1 MYNKKHCWVVDF
13 SQPFENNFLSVDKL
27 KSIFKHCILI
37 PLLVFLSVV
46 YNSVIAIEISVD
58 NNVDLQQQINQA
70 NNGDILILEDGI
82 YNGNL
87 IIEHA
92 ITLTGTHKAQ
102 IIGDKTA
109 NTIKVIADDVVIE
122 NLTIKGSGLDLSKQD
137 SGIFI
142 NQNSKNVIVRNNY
155 LEDNL
160 IGIYLWGS
168 IDSLVQGNRIIG
180 QKFHRV
186 NDRGNGVQ
194 VWNSPGSIITKNH
207 ISYGRDGIFTTTSR
221 NNEFTNNY
229 FDNLRYSIHYMYTKD
244 SIVSHNYSKQNKIG
258 YALMFS
264 SGLKVFENISIN
276 DTERGIFS
284 NFMNDSILT
293 DNTVLGPCKKGL
305 MIYNANFNVFKNNHF
320 EQCDIG
326 VHYTAGSQDNTFSS
340 NSFIENHTQVKYVGT
355 KFLEWS
361 IDGKGN
367 FWSDHAAFDL
377 NTDGIA
383 DAVYRPNS
391 ITDQI
396 LWKNSNTKVLLNS
409 PAIQILKWSQSYF
422 PALLPGGAQD
432 SFPLLKPVKEIQ
444 YQSILT
450 QQPRIK

>member
-1 MYNKKHCWVVDF
+1 MKFIRTHLSKWIYITFLTLLAINYSAAAKELEVNNK
-13 SQPFENNFLSVDKL
+13 SG
-27 KSIFKHCILI
+27 
-37 PLLVFLSVV
+37 
-46 YNSVIAIEISVD
+46 
-58 NNVDLQQQINQA
+58 LQQQIDKA
-70 NNGDILILEDGI
+70 SDGDIIKLQSGI

-87 IIEHA
+87 IINKS
-92 ITLTGTHKAQ
+92 ITLTGTHNAK
-102 IIGDKTA
+102 IIGDRTS
-109 NTIKVIADDVVIE
+109 NTIKIIADDVVIE

-142 NQNSKNVIVRNNY
+142 NQKSKNVIIKNNHI
-155 LEDNL
+155 EDNL
-160 IGIYLWGS
+160 IGVYLWGS
-168 IDSLVQGNRIIG
+168 INSLVENNRIIG

-186 NDRGNGVQ
+186 NDRGNGIQ
-194 VWNSPGSIITKNH
+194 VWNSPDSVVTKNH
-207 ISYGRDGIFTTTSR
+207 ISYGRDGIFTTTSK
-221 NNEFTNNY
+221 NNKFTHNH

-244 SIVSHNYSKQNKIG
+244 SIISNNYSKQNKIG

-264 SGLKVFENISIN
+264 SGLIVKNNISIN

-284 NFMNDSILT
+284 NFMNDSLLA
-293 DNTVLGPCKKGL
+293 DNIVLGPCKKSL
-305 MIYNANFNVFKNNHF
+305 MIYNANYNVFKNNHF
-320 EQCDIG
+320 EKCDIG
-326 VHYTAGSQDNTFSS
+326 VHYTAGSQNNTFSG
-340 NSFIENHTQVKYVGT
+340 NSFIDNHTQVKYVGT

-361 IDGKGN
+361 TDGKGN

-377 NTDGIA
+377 NADGVA

-432 SFPLLKPVKEIQ
+432 SFPLLKPTKNIK
-444 YQSILT
+444 YQSILS
-450 QQPRIK
+450 QQPIKTTL